1 MNGPLSPNNAGS
13 KASLVN
19 NGDRSGKMSIVGG
32 NGGVA
37 SWIEK
42 LGEFQLKP

>member
-1 MNGPLSPNNAGS
+1 
-13 KASLVN
+13 
-19 NGDRSGKMSIVGG
+19 MSIVGG